1 MQREMHR
8 TTGWKVQG
16 TQCLHLGRT
25 TLPALPGKRERERAM
40 EENKPS
46 TWGDKQHQTYQDT
59 RRAADSATPILQDV
73 CSNSH
78 YLYQCHA
85 PHLISSKCWPLLPC
99 VLALGTSIFSFI
111 AQRAPKGSQRKVQSR
126 ALRHLTNYLRQP
138 SYKEGGFSWVQSF
151 QN

>member
-46 TWGDKQHQTYQDT
+46 TWGTSSIRHIRT
-59 RRAADSATPILQDV
+59 
-73 CSNSH
+73 
-78 YLYQCHA
+78 HA
-85 PHLISSKCWPLLPC
+85 GPLIQPHLFYRMCVVTVTTYISVMLHTSLAASAGHCCLVCWPWAPVSSLSLPR
-99 VLALGTSIFSFI
+99 GH
-111 AQRAPKGSQRKVQSR
+111 RKVHKERFSPE
-126 ALRHLTNYLRQP
+126 LSVTSLTT
-138 SYKEGGFSWVQSF
+138 
-151 QN
+151 